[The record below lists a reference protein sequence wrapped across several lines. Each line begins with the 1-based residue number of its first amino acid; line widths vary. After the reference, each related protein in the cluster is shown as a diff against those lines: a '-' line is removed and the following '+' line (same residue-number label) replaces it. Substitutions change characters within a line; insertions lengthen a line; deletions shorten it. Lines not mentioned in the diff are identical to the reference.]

1 MSGVVEFLNR
11 FFFPLFCHF
20 HRSVSLCFYMCYN
33 MLYQLITFSGNF
45 AIISGFLRGSFLLKI

>member
-11 FFFPLFCHF
+11 FFFLSFVIFIAPLA
-20 HRSVSLCFYMCYN
+20 CFYMCYN